1 MQSGRSVSVLKRGP
15 TALHLCPI
23 QPGELSPNSGKR
35 RLGAL
40 RWGTPMKSKPARSR
54 STCRSQRDLPAI
66 SLDIEEKLPQPR
78 TQNRDIKVPA
88 FRKRLYKQLLQCRY
102 SYAGERHWAKE
113 LVAHQTTRESRQR
126 RSEGVCGRV
135 QSSADAC
142 VGADEPL
149 LL

>member
-1 MQSGRSVSVLKRGP
+1 MQLGRSVSSLKRRP

-23 QPGELSPNSGKR
+23 QPGELSPNSDKR
-35 RLGAL
+35 RLGTL
-40 RWGTPMKSKPARSR
+40 RWGTPMKSKPTRSR
-54 STCRSQRDLPAI
+54 STCRSQRDLPGI
-66 SLDIEEKLPQPR
+66 SLDVEEKQALPR
-78 TQNRDIKVPA
+78 AHNRDIKVPA